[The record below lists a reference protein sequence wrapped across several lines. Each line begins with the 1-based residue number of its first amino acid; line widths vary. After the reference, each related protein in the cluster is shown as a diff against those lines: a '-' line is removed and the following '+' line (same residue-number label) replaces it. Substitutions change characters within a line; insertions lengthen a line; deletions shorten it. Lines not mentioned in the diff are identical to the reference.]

1 MAEDIP
7 EDLGRG
13 ALSMLGSALFFAG
26 MSAAVK
32 AASFELSNSLVV
44 FFRNAFGLLAL
55 LPWLVPA
62 ESRRLATQHLPE
74 HLVRGLA
81 GLGSMYCF
89 FYAIGHMGL
98 AEAVLLNYSLP
109 LFLPLIERAWLKEP
123 LPRGLGLP
131 LGVGFVG
138 VVLVLRPGLGL
149 FRPVALVALLAA
161 LLGALA
167 QVGVRR
173 LTLTE
178 PVTRI
183 VLYFAVIATL
193 ASALPLP
200 WTWRTPRPATW
211 AVLAATGLLATGGQ
225 LLLTRAYS
233 LARAGRVGPFIFMG
247 VVFAATLDWALWGT
261 LPSPLSVA
269 GALLVA
275 TAAMLALRLK
285 ERPVKP
291 GSGAMIQGGA

>member
-1 MAEDIP
+1 MAEDSR

-13 ALSMLGSALFFAG
+13 ALSMLGSALFFAS
-26 MSAAVK
+26 MSAAIK
-32 AASFELSNSLVV
+32 AASFELPNSLVV

-55 LPWLVPA
+55 LPWLIPA
-62 ESRRLATQHLPE
+62 ESRRLATRHLPE

-81 GLGSMYCF
+81 GLASMYCF

-98 AEAVLLNYSLP
+98 ADAVLLNYSLP

-123 LPRGLGLP
+123 LPHGLGLP
-131 LGVGFVG
+131 LGVGFLG
-138 VVLVLRPGLGL
+138 VLLILRPGLGL

-183 VLYFAVIATL
+183 VLYFGLIATV
-193 ASALPLP
+193 ASAAPLP
-200 WTWRTPRPATW
+200 WTWQTPRPATW
-211 AVLAATGLLATGGQ
+211 VLLIATGMLATGGQ

-247 VVFAATLDWALWGT
+247 VVFAAILDWALWGT
-261 LPSPLSVA
+261 LPNALSVA
-269 GALLVA
+269 GALLVGS
-275 TAAMLALRLK
+275 AAILALRLR
-285 ERPVKP
+285 EGPPRPAP
-291 GSGAMIQGGA
+291 EL